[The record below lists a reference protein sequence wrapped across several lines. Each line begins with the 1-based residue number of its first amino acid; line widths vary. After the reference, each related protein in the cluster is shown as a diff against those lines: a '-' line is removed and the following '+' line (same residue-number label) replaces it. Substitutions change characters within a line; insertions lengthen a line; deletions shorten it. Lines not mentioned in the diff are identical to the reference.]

1 MSRYEPA
8 LIEPKWQDHW
18 ELCHQFRT
26 LNDPSKPKY
35 YVLDMFPY
43 PSGEGLHVG
52 HPEGYTATDIMA
64 RYKRARGFDVLH
76 PMGWDSFGLP
86 AEQYAMKT
94 GQSPRVITAR
104 NIANF
109 KRQIKILGLSY
120 DWDRELATSDE
131 RYYRWTQ
138 WIFLKLYEAGLA
150 YEAEMMVNWC
160 PALGTV
166 LANEE
171 IVDGVS
177 ERGGHPV
184 VRKPMRQWVL
194 RITAYAERLLA
205 GLDDLDWPENIK
217 EMQRNWIGRSEG
229 TEIGFAIEGTDQH
242 FTVFTTRP
250 DTVFGA
256 TYCVLA
262 PEHPAVTRI
271 VTPECA
277 AAVSAYQG
285 RTATKSELERTELA
299 REKTGAFTGAY
310 AVNPV
315 NGERIPVWIADYVLG
330 HYGTGAVMAV
340 PAHDQRDWEFA
351 RAMGLSLKVVLVGG
365 DPTSAAFS
373 GDGPHIHS
381 GFMDGLNIAQATE
394 RINAW
399 LSENGCGGVKVSYR
413 LRDWL
418 FSRQRYWG
426 EPIPVLHM
434 QDGTLRAL
442 DESELPLTLP
452 HLDVIASTG
461 TGESPLAQAEDWL
474 TVERDGQG
482 ARRETNTM
490 PQWAGSCWYY
500 LRFIDPLND
509 KVFADPNLLKR
520 WLPVDL
526 YIGGAEHAVMHLLYA
541 RFWHMVLFDLG
552 YVPTPEP
559 FQKLFNQGMI
569 LGENNEKMS
578 KSRGNVVNPDDIVKT
593 YGADTLRLYE
603 MFMGPLEATKPWSNT
618 GVEGLY
624 RFLQRI
630 WRLVVTERD
639 GINPAIVEADN
650 VGFTRVLHQ
659 TIKKVTHD
667 IENLRFNTAIA
678 QLMICINEAYKTE
691 TLPLSG
697 VLQFVQLL
705 APFAPH
711 LAEELWERLG
721 RRDPLTYAL
730 WPDWDEA
737 LLVARDVEFALQING
752 KIKGKLVVATNTP
765 EEHILAEARSALAD
779 QLLEKTVMKAIVVPN
794 RLVNFVVK

>member
-1 MSRYEPA
+1 
-8 LIEPKWQDHW
+8 
-18 ELCHQFRT
+18 
-26 LNDPSKPKY
+26 
-35 YVLDMFPY
+35 
-43 PSGEGLHVG
+43 
-52 HPEGYTATDIMA
+52 
-64 RYKRARGFDVLH
+64 
-76 PMGWDSFGLP
+76 
-86 AEQYAMKT
+86 MKT

-120 DWDRELATSDE
+120 DWDCELATSDE

-351 RAMGLSLKVVLVGG
+351 SAMGLPLKVVLVGG

-452 HLDVIASTG
+452 HLDVIAPTG

-765 EEHILAEARSALAD
+765 EEHILAEARLALAD